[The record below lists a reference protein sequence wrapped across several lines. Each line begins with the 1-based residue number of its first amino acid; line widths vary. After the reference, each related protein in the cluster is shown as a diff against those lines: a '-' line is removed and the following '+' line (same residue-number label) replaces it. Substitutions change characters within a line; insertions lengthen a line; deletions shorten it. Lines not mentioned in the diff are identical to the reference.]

1 MKKFRFSLSSVM
13 VVREAREALRK
24 EVFVGA
30 LRGAT
35 DAETAVQ
42 KVIEE
47 GAALAVALAASRAGT
62 YSASLQVSGVV
73 AEQRIA
79 RTEVEARSV
88 LSKARQLLEQR
99 RTEWLAA
106 RRDLRL
112 LQRLK
117 DRAKERYRTDLAREE
132 QRELDDRPRT
142 PLDDH
147 HSPFSVV

>member
-1 MKKFRFSLSSVM
+1 MKKFRFSLRSVT

-30 LRGAT
+30 LREAT
-35 DAETAVQ
+35 EAEMAVQ
-42 KVIEE
+42 KVIAER
-47 GAALAVALAASRAGT
+47 AALAAALTASRAGT
-62 YSASLQVSGVV
+62 FSASVQVSGVV

-88 LSKARQLLEQR
+88 LSKARQILEQR
-99 RTEWLAA
+99 RVEWLAA

-112 LQRLK
+112 LERLK
-117 DRAKERYRTDLAREE
+117 DRAKEKYRTELARAE

-142 PLDDH
+142 PLAHH